1 VAGLRE
7 ANGWLIRVQRGHW
20 KTKNFICGL
29 RYIGATP
36 FMLDCA
42 MPRVAV
48 VQLAK
53 GRPSLLE
60 TLAESSAKS
69 KCDR

>member
-1 VAGLRE
+1 V
-7 ANGWLIRVQRGHW
+7 IRVQHGRW
-20 KTKNFICGL
+20 KPTTFICGL

-36 FMLDCA
+36 LILDCA

-60 TLAESSAKS
+60 TLAENPAKS
-69 KCDR
+69 KYDL